1 MKLEPRGSFSFI
13 ILFLKLVWYVDNYFS
28 FEVPAGTITAVN
40 AKLSLLCE
48 FSVIILFLCLY
59 SEFKPVIYAH
69 RNELLIFQLELL
81 VQILP
86 LSGIFQ
92 KYTQRVR

>member
-40 AKLSLLCE
+40 AKLSLSPRLEDKLTLATEEGTKLVC
-48 FSVIILFLCLY
+48 STLFFLAFYKDRYKNRHGKMRRL
-59 SEFKPVIYAH
+59 F
-69 RNELLIFQLELL
+69 
-81 VQILP
+81 
-86 LSGIFQ
+86 
-92 KYTQRVR
+92 T